1 MRRGALPH
9 PGTDS
14 CPGSCYSLLT
24 RLGQRGPRLGAL
36 IAAGL
41 FGLAPTGV
49 WAQPAATSAPVVPIA
64 PAAAATAAAPA
75 PAPAA
80 KPAAAKPVPAKPA
93 TATAPRPAGGAA
105 AKPAVAAAAKPVPVP
120 KLTPAPK
127 SPPLSKAEL
136 FQRAAPATVFLIA
149 QEGNRFQTALGTI
162 VKPQGVV
169 VSDSRLISGVEKGS
183 ISAFLTES
191 ITPGDEDPVLFMR
204 ANQDKA
210 LPVQLVRADPTSHLL
225 LLQLPLPQPK
235 KTYRSLDLF
244 DVRSLSTVGVDVLTL
259 RTRGRQTLGF
269 GAGTIAASRPDLIEV
284 EPSLL
289 MENAGGPVL
298 SMTGRLLGVSIFLDK
313 ATSAPGVVRPVDA
326 IFALLTAKPPEAPP
340 LKEGEAP
347 PSTPPEM
354 NASESRN
361 AVEAVRI
368 AMGTT
373 LAQRMD
379 KRSALQL
386 HSEFIGAMAMRGRT
400 VVTGVDSGEV
410 LNGLV
415 GGLTK
420 DSPFKAKVVDEI
432 FPMLVVDKK
441 GQIWV
446 KKGTKYELQ
455 KQSGGGVAAIDDV
468 TGGLYATDSK
478 KQLMFFEAATKTWRN
493 TGLSPVSQARATDGM
508 LFVLLEDGRLLI
520 AQPDGKDSMQI
531 FPRSLAPGSS
541 IQSTA
546 GNLYVIE
553 KEQVFRYRKNDKGKL
568 EWENKLKPIA
578 FAMKRLV
585 ARGDQFYSMDS
596 SGRVFS
602 SAAQRYIDREGN
614 IAEIWP
620 IGKDLLALT
629 KDNLRFF
636 YSLAADKWS
645 PWTQW

>member
-1 MRRGALPH
+1 
-9 PGTDS
+9 
-14 CPGSCYSLLT
+14 
-24 RLGQRGPRLGAL
+24 
-36 IAAGL
+36 
-41 FGLAPTGV
+41 
-49 WAQPAATSAPVVPIA
+49 VVPIA
-64 PAAAATAAAPA
+64 PAAAPSSAAPA
-75 PAPAA
+75 PAPAT
-80 KPAAAKPVPAKPA
+80 KPAAAKPVPTKPA
-93 TATAPRPAGGAA
+93 TATATRPAGGAA
-105 AKPAVAAAAKPVPVP
+105 AKPAAAAKPVPVP

-136 FQRAAPATVFLIA
+136 FQRAAPATVFLVA

-169 VSDSRLISGVEKGS
+169 VSDSRLISGVERGN
-183 ISAFLTES
+183 ISAFLTDS

-235 KTYRSLDLF
+235 KPYRSLDLF
-244 DVRSLSTVGVDVLTL
+244 DVRSLSTVGVDVLAL

-313 ATSAPGVVRPVDA
+313 ATSAPGVVRPIDA

-400 VVTGVDSGEV
+400 VVTGVDSGEI

-468 TGGLYATDSK
+468 TGALYATDGK

-508 LFVLLEDGRLLI
+508 LFVLLEDGRLLS

-531 FPRSLAPGSS
+531 FPRSLSPGSS

-553 KEQVFRYRKNDKGKL
+553 KEQVFRYRKSDKGKL

-578 FAMKRLV
+578 FAMKRMV